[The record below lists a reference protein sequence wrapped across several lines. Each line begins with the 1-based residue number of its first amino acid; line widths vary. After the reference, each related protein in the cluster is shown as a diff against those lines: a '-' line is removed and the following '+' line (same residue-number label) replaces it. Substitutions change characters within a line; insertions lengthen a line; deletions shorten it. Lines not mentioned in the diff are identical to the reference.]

1 MANKVYDKEI
11 NKHSDWGGDASTEN
25 LPVSGSR
32 VQEFIKKTLDGKMG
46 VFYYDTTNNR
56 YLVFADI
63 ENRDLY
69 LEDPTKN
76 ELVLGTFDAPFNYEA
91 EINLISGSYKAVQ
104 LGSTGNYVE
113 FIFDT
118 KNKQGASVGGLATVT
133 YTIIRNSTKKVITET
148 RNSRSTVKFNLDK
161 YLGEGTNTIII
172 GITDKNTLA
181 ATTVSVTYQVV
192 NLTIKD
198 ELNISKV
205 YDLSSATS
213 LNMEVLF
220 NISGYGTKT
229 VEWYIDGEQLEFVKE
244 EVAEERS

>member
-11 NKHSDWGGDASTEN
+11 NKHSDWGGDDSTEN

-148 RNSRSTVKFNLDK
+148 RNSRSTVK
-161 YLGEGTNTIII
+161 
-172 GITDKNTLA
+172 
-181 ATTVSVTYQVV
+181 S
-192 NLTIKD
+192 
-198 ELNISKV
+198 
-205 YDLSSATS
+205 
-213 LNMEVLF
+213 
-220 NISGYGTKT
+220 
-229 VEWYIDGEQLEFVKE
+229 
-244 EVAEERS
+244 R